1 MFNRQTQP
9 GWMALA
15 LRPQQLVLAHVVR
28 DAGGAKP
35 RLVVLD
41 SVQRE
46 RGSDDAALSRL
57 RRSMGLQRH
66 RCTTL
71 LDPGACQF
79 VQVNA
84 PSVPADE
91 LKSALRWAVKDSL
104 DFPADD
110 AVIDA
115 LNVPADGA
123 PAGRAPLAFAVVA
136 RREKVAARVQAFQR
150 AKLPLK
156 AIDSTETA
164 QRNVAALFEERGR
177 GLAML
182 AFHAH
187 GGLLTFTR
195 DGELFASRHIDIAA
209 GALALADDADVSRRD
224 ALFERIG
231 LEVQRSLDNFDRQ
244 FSQIALQRVVVA
256 APAGAAALVN
266 YLAANLY
273 LPVETADLTT
283 VMDTSAF
290 PALNEP
296 TEQAQWLEAIGI
308 ALRSDEGQA
317 PQQINLYE
325 PSLRIAHDWLS
336 TASLAAAL
344 GGALLAVGLAAAY
357 TQWQLRALQAPARDT
372 AAALQTQQ
380 AAIQELARQIDTLR
394 PDPKLLADVASA
406 QSTLEQR
413 QAALQMVRA
422 GGLGHQEGHAAALQ
436 AFARQSIDGLWLT
449 GLALD
454 RRDMALRGRALSPSL
469 IPAYVGRLNQE
480 PALQG
485 RSFRALDIARPLE
498 ASSPATPPAA
508 PRLAAFVEFS
518 LAGSN
523 GTTVQENKK

>member
-1 MFNRQTQP
+1 
-9 GWMALA
+9 MAVV
-15 LRPQQLVLAHVVR
+15 LRPQALVLAHVVR
-28 DAGGAKP
+28 DGARP
-35 RLVVLD
+35 RLALLD
-41 SVQRE
+41 SVPRE
-46 RGSDDAALSRL
+46 SGTDDAALGRL
-57 RRSMGLQRH
+57 RRTVGLQRH

-71 LDPGACQF
+71 LADGGCQL
-79 VQVNA
+79 VQVNT
-84 PSVPADE
+84 PPVPADE

-104 DFPADD
+104 EFPADD

-115 LNVPADGA
+115 LQVPADGA

-136 RREKVAARVQAFQR
+136 RRERVAERVQAFQR

-164 QRNVAALFEERGR
+164 QRNVAALFEEPGR

-182 AFHAH
+182 AFHAN

-195 DGELFASRHIDIAA
+195 NGELFASRHIDIAP
-209 GALALADDADVSRRD
+209 GSLALSGDADAARRD

-256 APAGAAALVN
+256 APVGAAALVH

-273 LPVETADLTT
+273 LPVETADLAT
-283 VMDTSAF
+283 VMDTAAF
-290 PALNEP
+290 PALAEP
-296 TEQAQWLEAIGI
+296 TAQAQWLEAIGI
-308 ALRSDEGQA
+308 ALRDDDAAA

-336 TASLAAAL
+336 TGSLAAAV
-344 GGALLAVGLAAAY
+344 GGALLAVGISAAW
-357 TQWQLRALQAPARDT
+357 THWQLRQVQGPAHETATALQE
-372 AAALQTQQ
+372 QQ
-380 AAIQELARQIDTLR
+380 AAIEQLARQVDSLR
-394 PDPKLLADVASA
+394 PDPKLLADVSSA
-406 QSTLEQR
+406 QATLEQR
-413 QAALQMVRA
+413 QAALQMLRG

-454 RRDMALRGRALSPSL
+454 RRDMALRGRALNPAL

-485 RSFRALDIARPLE
+485 RSFRALDIARPLD
-498 ASSPATPPAA
+498 AGTPAPDTT
-508 PRLAAFVEFS
+508 RRAAFVEFS

-523 GTTVQENKK
+523 GTTVKENKK

>member
-1 MFNRQTQP
+1 
-9 GWMALA
+9 MAVA

-28 DAGGAKP
+28 DGARP
-35 RLVVLD
+35 RLALLE
-41 SVQRE
+41 SVPRDG
-46 RGSDDAALSRL
+46 GSDDAALARL
-57 RRSMGLQRH
+57 RRTMGLQRH

-71 LDPGACQF
+71 LNDGGCQL
-79 VQVNA
+79 VQVNT
-84 PSVPADE
+84 PSVPAEE

-104 DFPADD
+104 EFPADD

-115 LNVPADGA
+115 LQVPADGA
-123 PAGRAPLAFAVVA
+123 PAGRAPLSFAVVA
-136 RREKVAARVQAFQR
+136 RREKVAERVQAFQR

-209 GALALADDADVSRRD
+209 GALALADDADAARRD
-224 ALFERIG
+224 ALFERVG

-256 APAGAAALVN
+256 APAGASALVH

-283 VMDTSAF
+283 VMDTSAV
-290 PALNEP
+290 PSLNEP
-296 TEQAQWLEAIGI
+296 TAQAQWLEAIGI
-308 ALRSDEGQA
+308 ALRDDSAAA

-325 PSLRIAHDWLS
+325 PSLRIARDWLS
-336 TASLAAAL
+336 TGSLAAAV
-344 GGALLAVGLAAAY
+344 GAALLAVGAGAAI
-357 TQWQLRALQAPARDT
+357 TQWQLREIQAPARET
-372 AAALQTQQ
+372 ASALQAQQ
-380 AAIQELARQIDTLR
+380 AAIQALAREVDTLR
-394 PDPKLLADVASA
+394 PDPKLLADVSTTQA
-406 QSTLEQR
+406 TLEQR
-413 QAALQMVRA
+413 QAALQMLRA

-436 AFARQSIDGLWLT
+436 AFGRQSIDGLWLT

-454 RRDMALRGRALSPSL
+454 RRDMALRGRALNPAL

-485 RSFRALDIARPLE
+485 RSFRALDIARPLDG
-498 ASSPATPPAA
+498 ATPAA
-508 PRLAAFVEFS
+508 DTPRLAAFVEFS

-523 GTTVQENKK
+523 GTTVKESKK

>member
-1 MFNRQTQP
+1 MFNPQTQP
-9 GWMALA
+9 GWMAVVLQP
-15 LRPQQLVLAHVVR
+15 RQLLLAHVVR
-28 DAGGAKP
+28 DGARP
-35 RLVVLD
+35 RLARLEAVPRD
-41 SVQRE
+41 E
-46 RGSDDAALSRL
+46 GSDEAALTRL
-57 RRSMGLQRH
+57 RRVAGLQRH

-71 LDPGACQF
+71 LSEGGCQL

-84 PSVPADE
+84 PPVPADE
-91 LKSALRWAVKDSL
+91 LKAALRWAVKDSIE
-104 DFPADD
+104 FPADD

-115 LNVPADGA
+115 LQVPADGA

-136 RREKVAARVQAFQR
+136 RRERVADRVQAFQR

-164 QRNVAALFEERGR
+164 QRNVAALFEEPGR

-182 AFHAH
+182 AFHAG

-195 DGELFASRHIDIAA
+195 NGELFAARHIDIAA
-209 GALALADDADVSRRD
+209 AALTLADDADAPRRD

-256 APAGAAALVN
+256 APAGAAALVH

-273 LPVETADLTT
+273 LPVETADLGT
-283 VMDTSAF
+283 VMDIAAV
-290 PALNEP
+290 PALAEP
-296 TEQAQWLEAIGI
+296 TAQAQWLEAIGI
-308 ALRSDEGQA
+308 ALRDDGA
-317 PQQINLYE
+317 ATPQQINLYE

-336 TASLAAAL
+336 TASLAAAV
-344 GGALLAVGLAAAY
+344 GGALLAVGLAAAWA
-357 TQWQLRALQAPARDT
+357 QWQLREIQGPARET
-372 AAALQTQQ
+372 AAALQAQQ
-380 AAIQELARQIDTLR
+380 AAMQELARQVDSLR
-394 PDPKLLADVASA
+394 PDPRLLADVSSA

-413 QAALQMVRA
+413 QAALQMLRN

-454 RRDMALRGRALSPSL
+454 RRDMALRGRAMNPAL

-485 RSFRALDIARPLE
+485 RAFRALEIARPPQ
-498 ASSPATPPAA
+498 AGTQA
-508 PRLAAFVEFS
+508 PDGLAAFVEFS

-523 GTTVQENKK
+523 GTTVKETRK